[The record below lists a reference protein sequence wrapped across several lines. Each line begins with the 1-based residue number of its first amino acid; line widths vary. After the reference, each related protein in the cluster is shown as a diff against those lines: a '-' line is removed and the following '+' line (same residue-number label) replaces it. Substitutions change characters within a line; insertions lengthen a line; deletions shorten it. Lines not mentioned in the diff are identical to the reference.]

1 MSIDNLKGMDSKLKK
16 ASELGIHVVDL
27 SFLDAIKA
35 STGESASSIITKK
48 NIAPWDC
55 HSVNIFL
62 LVLYFLGLFK
72 IVINL
77 DREASWFGRVGCHEI
92 FWKIEKLRLVGLFI
106 TFNF

>member
-1 MSIDNLKGMDSKLKK
+1 MWYYCFTDNLKEKDSKLKK

-55 HSVNIFL
+55 HSVNFFSFIALIF
-62 LVLYFLGLFK
+62 
-72 IVINL
+72 
-77 DREASWFGRVGCHEI
+77 EI
-92 FWKIEKLRLVGLFI
+92 F
-106 TFNF
+106 